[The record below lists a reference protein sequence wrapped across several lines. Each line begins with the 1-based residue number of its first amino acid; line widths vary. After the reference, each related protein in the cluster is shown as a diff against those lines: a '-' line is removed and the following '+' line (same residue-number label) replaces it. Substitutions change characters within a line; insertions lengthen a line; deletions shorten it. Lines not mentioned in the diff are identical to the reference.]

1 MGDRFKPES
10 VIGMGQN
17 MHASAFNFGKW
28 IREVIFRLKKLNT
41 SKPALQIL
49 FTEQGLQCI

>member
-17 MHASAFNFGKW
+17 MHSARTLSLTLYMQYVSNAKGIVKLPT
-28 IREVIFRLKKLNT
+28 LKT
-41 SKPALQIL
+41 AYSRAR
-49 FTEQGLQCI
+49 

>member
-17 MHASAFNFGKW
+17 MHHSVND
-28 IREVIFRLKKLNT
+28 
-41 SKPALQIL
+41 KPPPNSYPYSFLL
-49 FTEQGLQCI
+49 T

>member
-17 MHASAFNFGKW
+17 MQGIKNGKSP
-28 IREVIFRLKKLNT
+28 V
-41 SKPALQIL
+41 
-49 FTEQGLQCI
+49 GLEGNN